1 MCVCVLTALY
11 LTVGNDD
18 FGNIDDTM
26 EETLID
32 LEICELKYEKLY
44 YS

>member
-1 MCVCVLTALY
+1 MCVCVCVLTAQC

-26 EETLID
+26 EETRTD
-32 LEICELKYEKLY
+32 LEICKLKYEKLY
-44 YS
+44 